1 MSSTIKKRVNPAFT
15 LIELLV
21 VIAIIALLIGILLP
35 ALGKARETARG
46 LVCSANERGLAQ
58 LQSIYMGDNSDYF
71 AGLNTSNAVYDA
83 IILLPGGGVDLGW
96 NRMLRDSTSTTPTT
110 VFDWISPVLGDSVD
124 LSINRAERTG
134 QLFNDWKCASATIFN
149 DELFGNAT
157 DEDDFERVAQTRSYS
172 QVSYLAPVAFNYY
185 SDQLLPSEVPL
196 IPGSSVSRF
205 RQYPSVYTSTVSLP
219 RGYSPRVDKVGIQA
233 SNKVMFADGTRF
245 FADGANGPILD
256 FDFSLRPNH
265 FGSFTSSGPIFDG
278 STAYGRNPSGTVSTP
293 NNILASFRHGEGL
306 NVAYYDG
313 HVARMTQQDAWTNP
327 NPWYPSRTIFVGSS
341 ATAESRTFMDNQ
353 SEGVPGPQLI
363 Y

>member
-1 MSSTIKKRVNPAFT
+1 VNSAFT

-35 ALGKARETARG
+35 ALGKARETALG
-46 LVCSANERGLAQ
+46 LVCSATERGLAQ
-58 LQSIYMGDNSDYF
+58 LQSIYMGDNSDHF

-83 IILLPGGGVDLGW
+83 IILKPGGGVDLGW

-110 VFDWISPVLGDSVD
+110 VFDWMSPVLGDSVD
-124 LSINRAERTG
+124 LSVNRAERTG
-134 QLFNDWKCASATIFN
+134 QLFNDWRCSSATIFN
-149 DELFGNAT
+149 DELFGNAE
-157 DEDDFERVAQTRSYS
+157 DEDDFERVASTRSYR

-185 SDQLLPSEVPL
+185 SDQLAPNEVPL
-196 IPGSSVSRF
+196 IPGSTVSRY
-205 RQYPSVYTSTVSLP
+205 RQYPTVYTSTVSLP
-219 RGYSPRVDKVGIQA
+219 RGYSPRIDKVGTQP

-245 FADGANGPILD
+245 FAEGSNGPVLD

-278 STAYGRNPSGTVSTP
+278 STAYGRNPSSSVSSP
-293 NNILASFRHGEGL
+293 NNVLASFRHGEGF

-313 HVARMTQQDAWTNP
+313 HVARMNQETAWTNP
-327 NPWYPSRTIFVGSS
+327 NPWYPTNTIFVGSS
-341 ATAESRTFMDNQ
+341 ATQESQTFMDNQ
-353 SEGVPGPQLI
+353 SEGIPGPKLI